1 MTSPARN
8 LVARPAFRAG
18 SGTDLA
24 PWVKLAAAVSVSVGN
39 NNTTSTGARL
49 AFTHNPAQATPC
61 VMVKLE
67 GETWTPGKQYALVA
81 EVSRGRTYRAW
92 LMPGPAYT
100 LRAYDTGTEFSPAN
114 GTGYTMQSAT
124 LTTPAADYP
133 WGGGAGDPTEVWL
146 AIGGQVYGAMGIALS
161 LIHI

>member
-49 AFTHNPAQATPC
+49 AFTHNPAQAAPC

-67 GETWTPGKQYALVA
+67 GETWTPGKPVSYTHLTLPTNR
-81 EVSRGRTYRAW
+81 EV
-92 LMPGPAYT
+92 
-100 LRAYDTGTEFSPAN
+100 
-114 GTGYTMQSAT
+114 
-124 LTTPAADYP
+124 
-133 WGGGAGDPTEVWL
+133 
-146 AIGGQVYGAMGIALS
+146 
-161 LIHI
+161 